1 MVLTIKST
9 KNAERE
15 KRMGTVRISYLSLVR
30 DLSYLSMIVYRISL
44 LSWEGISYFQE
55 SICFSIST
63 TNSSLSGIILPLSKI
78 ISPGSKGFRS

>member
-15 KRMGTVRISYLSLVR
+15 KRMGAVRIAYLPLVR
-30 DLSYLSMIVYRISL
+30 DLSYLSTMVCRISL
-44 LSWEGISYFQE
+44 LSQEGISYFQE

-63 TNSSLSGIILPLSKI
+63 TNSSSSGIILPLSKI
-78 ISPGSKGFRS
+78 ISPGSKGFGS